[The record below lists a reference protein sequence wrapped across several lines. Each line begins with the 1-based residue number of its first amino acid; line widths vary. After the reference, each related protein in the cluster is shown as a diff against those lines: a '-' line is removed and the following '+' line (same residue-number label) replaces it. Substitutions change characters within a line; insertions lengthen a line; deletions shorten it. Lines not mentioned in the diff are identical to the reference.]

1 MKDLLSILPVLLVL
15 LSVAVSSAEQ
25 ARIITK
31 ENALREDCR
40 FFSPLKKKVRLND
53 LIEITSKEGD
63 WLRAKHKG
71 TAGCIHKSAVDEKNL
86 DISGVSGS
94 KSHSASGSEVALA
107 GKGFNPQVEKTFKE
121 KHPDLDFK
129 AIDAIEAS
137 HPSDESIRKF
147 ISSGAL
153 NQP

>member
-1 MKDLLSILPVLLVL
+1 MKSLRAILPVLLVL
-15 LSVAVSSAEQ
+15 LPVAVSSADQ

-40 FFSPLKKKVRLND
+40 FFSPVKKKVHLND

-94 KSHSASGSEVALA
+94 RSHTASGSEVALA
-107 GKGFNPQVEKTFKE
+107 GKGFNPQVERSFRE

-129 AIDAIEAS
+129 AVDAIEAS
-137 HPSDESIRKF
+137 RPPDGSIRKF

-153 NQP
+153 NRP